1 MTELGQKLTEARE
14 AKGLSID
21 QLHEITKIQ
30 KRHLV
35 AIEEGNYNVL
45 PGTFYA
51 RAFIKQYADA
61 VGLNGEE
68 LLVEY
73 QSTIPQSEKHDV
85 PQVSTGQKT
94 QETMQKSSSWPIAD
108 HMPKILIA
116 LLVIAFGVVVWFVI
130 QALTGKDDR
139 QVPNAQSEKIE
150 VQKAKN
156 SPLDTKKD
164 EEKAEEPKKEE
175 PKKEEPKKEEP
186 KKEEPKKEE
195 PKKEEPKKEEPKKE
209 EPKKEEP
216 KKEEQKGQPA
226 GENEIKLVGTD
237 KITSTLEIHNNKAL
251 ELEITTKDA
260 SYIGIKNEAG
270 NDIFSG
276 TLQAGQTQKY
286 DLSTAKE
293 VNLNIGSAPNVEFKL
308 NGQVVTFPL
317 NPEENY
323 HQKFLI
329 KNQGIGQPAQ

>member
-1 MTELGQKLTEARE
+1 MLVVTELGQKLTEARE

-186 KKEEPKKEE
+186 KKEE
-195 PKKEEPKKEEPKKE
+195 
-209 EPKKEEP
+209 
-216 KKEEQKGQPA
+216 QKGQPA

>member
-1 MTELGQKLTEARE
+1 MTEARE

-35 AIEEGNYNVL
+35 AIEEGNYDVL
-45 PGTFYA
+45 PGAFYA

-73 QSTIPQSEKHDV
+73 QSTIPQSEKREV

-139 QVPNAQSEKIE
+139 QVQNAQSEKIE

-164 EEKAEEPKKEE
+164 EAKAEEPKKEE
-175 PKKEEPKKEEP
+175 PKKEE
-186 KKEEPKKEE
+186 
-195 PKKEEPKKEEPKKE
+195 
-209 EPKKEEP
+209 
-216 KKEEQKGQPA
+216 QPA
-226 GENEIKLVGTD
+226 QPTGQQEVKVVGTSG
-237 KITSTLEIHNNKAL
+237 KVSTLEIHNNKTL
-251 ELEITTKDA
+251 ELEISAKGA
-260 SYIGIKNEAG
+260 SYVDVKDDAG
-270 NDIFSG
+270 NEILNTTVQS
-276 TLQAGQTQKY
+276 GQTEKR
-286 DLSTAKE
+286 DLSTVKE
-293 VNLNIGSAPNVEFKL
+293 VRLNIGSAPNVEIKL

-317 NPEENY
+317 DPAKEY
-323 HQKFLI
+323 HQRLVI
-329 KNQGIGQPAQ
+329 KNQGIGQAAQ

>member
-1 MTELGQKLTEARE
+1 MTELGKKLTEARE
-14 AKGLSID
+14 VKGLSID

-35 AIEEGNYNVL
+35 AIEEGNYDVL
-45 PGTFYA
+45 PGAFYA

-73 QSTIPQSEKHDV
+73 QSTIPQSEKREV

-150 VQKAKN
+150 VQKAKD

-164 EEKAEEPKKEE
+164 EAKAEEPKKEE
-175 PKKEEPKKEEP
+175 PKKEEPKKEE
-186 KKEEPKKEE
+186 
-195 PKKEEPKKEEPKKE
+195 
-209 EPKKEEP
+209 
-216 KKEEQKGQPA
+216 QPA
-226 GENEIKLVGTD
+226 QPTGQQEVKVVGTSG
-237 KITSTLEIHNNKAL
+237 KVSTLEIHNNKTL
-251 ELEITTKDA
+251 ELEISGKGA
-260 SYIGIKNEAG
+260 SYVDVKDEAG
-270 NDIFSG
+270 NEILNTTVQG
-276 TLQAGQTQKY
+276 GQIEKR
-286 DLSTAKE
+286 DLSTVKE
-293 VNLNIGSAPNVEFKL
+293 VRLNIGNATNVEVKL
-308 NGQVVTFPL
+308 NGQVVAFPL
-317 NPEENY
+317 DPEKEL
-323 HQKFLI
+323 HQRLVI
-329 KNQGIGQPAQ
+329 KNQGIEQPAQ

>member
-1 MTELGQKLTEARE
+1 MTELGQKLKEARE

-35 AIEEGNYNVL
+35 AIEEGNYDVL
-45 PGTFYA
+45 PGAFYA

-73 QSTIPQSEKHDV
+73 QSTIPQSEKREV

-108 HMPKILIA
+108 HMPKILVA
-116 LLVIAFGVVVWFVI
+116 LLVIACGVVIWFVF
-130 QALTGKDDR
+130 QALTGKDDEK
-139 QVPNAQSEKIE
+139 VPSAQSEKIE
-150 VQKAKN
+150 VKKAEN
-156 SPLDTKKD
+156 SPLDAKK
-164 EEKAEEPKKEE
+164 EEAKAEEPKKEE
-175 PKKEEPKKEEP
+175 PKKEEPKKEEQP
-186 KKEEPKKEE
+186 TQPT
-195 PKKEEPKKEEPKKE
+195 
-209 EPKKEEP
+209 
-216 KKEEQKGQPA
+216 GQQ
-226 GENEIKLVGTD
+226 EVKVVGTSGNV
-237 KITSTLEIHNNKAL
+237 STLEIHNNKTL
-251 ELEITTKDA
+251 ELEIITKDA
-260 SYIGIKNEAG
+260 SYVGIKNEAG

-276 TLQAGQTQKY
+276 IIQAGQTQKY

-329 KNQGIGQPAQ
+329 KNLGIGQPAQ

>member
-35 AIEEGNYNVL
+35 AIEEGNYDVL
-45 PGTFYA
+45 PGAFYA

-73 QSTIPQSEKHDV
+73 QSTIPQSEKREV

-139 QVPNAQSEKIE
+139 QVQNAQSEKIE

-164 EEKAEEPKKEE
+164 EAKAEEPKKEE
-175 PKKEEPKKEEP
+175 PKKEEPKKEE
-186 KKEEPKKEE
+186 
-195 PKKEEPKKEEPKKE
+195 
-209 EPKKEEP
+209 
-216 KKEEQKGQPA
+216 QPA
-226 GENEIKLVGTD
+226 QPTGQQEVKVVGTSG
-237 KITSTLEIHNNKAL
+237 KVSTLEIHNNKTL
-251 ELEITTKDA
+251 ELEISAKGA
-260 SYIGIKNEAG
+260 SYVDVKDDAG
-270 NDIFSG
+270 NEILNTTVQS
-276 TLQAGQTQKY
+276 GQTEKR
-286 DLSTAKE
+286 DLSTVKE
-293 VNLNIGSAPNVEFKL
+293 VRLNIGSAPNVEIKL

-317 NPEENY
+317 DPAKEY
-323 HQKFLI
+323 HQRLVI
-329 KNQGIGQPAQ
+329 KNQGIGQAAQ

>member
-35 AIEEGNYNVL
+35 AIEEGNYDVL
-45 PGTFYA
+45 PGAFYA

-73 QSTIPQSEKHDV
+73 QSTIPQSEKREV

-116 LLVIAFGVVVWFVI
+116 LLVIAIGVVVWFVI

-139 QVPNAQSEKIE
+139 QVQNAQSEKIE
-150 VQKAKN
+150 VQKAKD

-164 EEKAEEPKKEE
+164 EVKAEEPKKEE
-175 PKKEEPKKEEP
+175 PKKEEPKKEE
-186 KKEEPKKEE
+186 
-195 PKKEEPKKEEPKKE
+195 
-209 EPKKEEP
+209 
-216 KKEEQKGQPA
+216 QPA
-226 GENEIKLVGTD
+226 QPTGQQEVKVVGTSG
-237 KITSTLEIHNNKAL
+237 KVSTLEIHNNKTL
-251 ELEITTKDA
+251 ELEISGKGA
-260 SYIGIKNEAG
+260 SYVDVKDEAG
-270 NDIFSG
+270 NEILNTTVQG
-276 TLQAGQTQKY
+276 GQIEKR
-286 DLSTAKE
+286 DLSTVKE
-293 VNLNIGSAPNVEFKL
+293 VRLNIGNATNVEVKL
-308 NGQVVTFPL
+308 NGQVVAFPL
-317 NPEENY
+317 DPEKEL
-323 HQKFLI
+323 HQRLVI
-329 KNQGIGQPAQ
+329 KNQGIEQPAQ

>member
-35 AIEEGNYNVL
+35 AIEEGNYDVL
-45 PGTFYA
+45 PGAFYA

-116 LLVIAFGVVVWFVI
+116 LLVIAIGVVVWFVI
-130 QALTGKDDR
+130 QSLTGKDDR

-175 PKKEEPKKEEP
+175 PKKEEPKKEE
-186 KKEEPKKEE
+186 
-195 PKKEEPKKEEPKKE
+195 
-209 EPKKEEP
+209 
-216 KKEEQKGQPA
+216 QPA
-226 GENEIKLVGTD
+226 QPTGQQEIKVVGTTG
-237 KITSTLEIHNNKAL
+237 KVSTLEIHNNKTL
-251 ELEITTKDA
+251 ELEISGKGA
-260 SYIGIKNEAG
+260 SYVDVKDDAG
-270 NDIFSG
+270 NEILNTTVQG
-276 TLQAGQTQKY
+276 GQIEKR
-286 DLSTAKE
+286 DLSTVKE
-293 VNLNIGSAPNVEFKL
+293 VRLNIGNAMNVEVKL
-308 NGQVVTFPL
+308 NGQVVAFPL
-317 NPEENY
+317 DPEKEL
-323 HQKFLI
+323 HQRLVI

>member
-35 AIEEGNYNVL
+35 AIEEGNYDVL
-45 PGTFYA
+45 PGAFYA

-73 QSTIPQSEKHDV
+73 QSTIPQSENREV

-164 EEKAEEPKKEE
+164 EAKAEEPKKEE
-175 PKKEEPKKEEP
+175 PKKEEPKKEE
-186 KKEEPKKEE
+186 
-195 PKKEEPKKEEPKKE
+195 
-209 EPKKEEP
+209 
-216 KKEEQKGQPA
+216 QPA
-226 GENEIKLVGTD
+226 QPTGQQEVKLVGTSG
-237 KITSTLEIHNNKAL
+237 KVSTLEIHNNKTL
-251 ELEITTKDA
+251 ELEISA
-260 SYIGIKNEAG
+260 RV
-270 NDIFSG
+270 
-276 TLQAGQTQKY
+276 QAM
-286 DLSTAKE
+286 
-293 VNLNIGSAPNVEFKL
+293 
-308 NGQVVTFPL
+308 
-317 NPEENY
+317 
-323 HQKFLI
+323 
-329 KNQGIGQPAQ
+329 

>member
-1 MTELGQKLTEARE
+1 MTELGQKLKEARE

-35 AIEEGNYNVL
+35 AIEEGNYDVL
-45 PGTFYA
+45 PGAFYA

-61 VGLNGEE
+61 AGLNGEE

-73 QSTIPQSEKHDV
+73 QSTIPQSENRDV

-94 QETMQKSSSWPIAD
+94 QETMQKSSSLPMAD

-130 QALTGKDDR
+130 QALTGKDDGR
-139 QVPNAQSEKIE
+139 VPATQSEKIE
-150 VQKAKN
+150 VKKAEN

-164 EEKAEEPKKEE
+164 EAKAEEPKKEE

-186 KKEEPKKEE
+186 T
-195 PKKEEPKKEEPKKE
+195 
-209 EPKKEEP
+209 
-216 KKEEQKGQPA
+216 GQQ
-226 GENEIKLVGTD
+226 EVKVVGTSG
-237 KITSTLEIHNNKAL
+237 KVSTLEIHNNKTL
-251 ELEITTKDA
+251 ELEISAKGTSYVDVKDD
-260 SYIGIKNEAG
+260 AG
-270 NDIFSG
+270 NEILNTTVQS
-276 TLQAGQTQKY
+276 GQTEKR

-293 VNLNIGSAPNVEFKL
+293 VRLNIGSAPNVEIKL
-308 NGQVVTFPL
+308 NGQVVAFPL
-317 NPEENY
+317 DPEKEY
-323 HQKFLI
+323 HQRLVI